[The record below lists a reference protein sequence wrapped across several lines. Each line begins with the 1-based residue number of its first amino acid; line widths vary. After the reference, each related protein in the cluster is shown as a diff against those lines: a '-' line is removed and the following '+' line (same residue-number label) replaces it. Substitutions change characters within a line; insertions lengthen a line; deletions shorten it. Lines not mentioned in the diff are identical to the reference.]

1 MDVGRDY
8 GGYLEWETYSGHCY
22 YPEALAFDSE
32 RSALEYFCRVMH
44 IHKIHIPYYLCS
56 AFDRVI
62 SRLHLSVERY
72 NIGSDFRPLF
82 EKEVHDGE
90 LFVLVNYLGQLTEAE
105 IQELQERYQHILVDN
120 TQAFFCPPVSNIPTI
135 YSCRKYFGVP
145 DGSYLFME
153 QPDWDLYFALP
164 KETALENLRHLV
176 GRFEQDAQGFYED
189 FQNHEN
195 FVYRDGCK
203 RISRFSENLLR
214 SFDYKRIVEA
224 RHRNQEILHKVL
236 RDFNQLQ
243 FDVNCSTFM
252 YPFLIKEG
260 EYLKQEL
267 IRRKIYVPT
276 LWKEALDFP
285 ELNRFASHLVKDLV
299 LLPID
304 QRYDEKDMQY
314 ISDIVLQ
321 IMEDR

>member
-1 MDVGRDY
+1 MKEY
-8 GGYLEWETYSGHCY
+8 GGYLEWEYYHGRPYYKDTLMFNSG
-22 YPEALAFDSE
+22 S
-32 RSALEYFCRVMH
+32 SAIEYFFKVKG
-44 IHKIHIPYYLCS
+44 IKTVYLPYYLGS
-56 AFDRVI
+56 
-62 SRLHLSVERY
+62 SVTNIAKKMGLNIIYY
-72 NIGSDFRPLF
+72 NIQEDFLPSLSHKMVKNELLF
-82 EKEVHDGE
+82 
-90 LFVLVNYLGQLTEAE
+90 LVNYFNQLTEKN
-105 IQELQERYQHILVDN
+105 ILELSERFSFILLDN
-120 TQAFFCPPVSNIPTI
+120 TQAFFKKTIKGVPTV
-135 YSCRKYFGVP
+135 YSCRKYFGIP

-153 QPDWDLYFALP
+153 QPDWHLYFSLP
-164 KETALENLRHLV
+164 EETVLGSLRHLV
-176 GRFEQDAQGFYED
+176 GRFEQGAQGFYKD

-195 FVYRDGCK
+195 FVYREGCK

-236 RDFNQLQ
+236 GDFNQLQ
-243 FDVNCSTFM
+243 FDVNCNTFM

-304 QRYDEKDMQY
+304 QRYGEKDMQY